1 MVRRSKVEV
10 SVVSLPLEELEERVS
25 ASGAAAQD
33 GDMPVLTDP
42 DGQFARNYNRRNF
55 LFRHELKDHPLFEL
69 PNLIALAKRPAH
81 VEAYWSNGM
90 VEPTNSWGTDRAP
103 RLTLIE
109 TIANIGENNSLVIL
123 KQVAQDP
130 VYGPVLQ
137 GFLASVV
144 ALSGEQMRQDV
155 VVGETSILI
164 SSPNRL
170 TPYHMDDDCNFLMQ
184 AVGNKTLF
192 GYMITTI
199 GRWCSHEEREQYHM
213 GNLNSIVY
221 QESRKCEAT
230 AYELDAGYGVHIPVF
245 APHWVRNHDNISV
258 ALSVNY
264 QLRPMLAEKRI
275 YRVNSLLRKLGA
287 APTPP
292 GFSPSRD
299 RWKIAAANG
308 LYAAYHLLR
317 RKRARPLWT
326 PRPESQGHGQRAGR
340 SRDEVSRG

>member
-199 GRWCSHEEREQYHM
+199 GRWCRTRSVSNTTWVTLTALFTRKA
-213 GNLNSIVY
+213 GNARLPPMS
-221 QESRKCEAT
+221 STPDMAC
-230 AYELDAGYGVHIPVF
+230 
-245 APHWVRNHDNISV
+245 IS
-258 ALSVNY
+258 
-264 QLRPMLAEKRI
+264 P
-275 YRVNSLLRKLGA
+275 
-287 APTPP
+287 
-292 GFSPSRD
+292 FSPLIGCAITTTSR
-299 RWKIAAANG
+299 
-308 LYAAYHLLR
+308 L
-317 RKRARPLWT
+317 P
-326 PRPESQGHGQRAGR
+326 
-340 SRDEVSRG
+340 

>member
-1 MVRRSKVEV
+1 M
-10 SVVSLPLEELEERVS
+10 SLPLEEIVA
-25 ASGAAAQD
+25 ASGAAARD
-33 GDMPVLTDP
+33 GDMPILTDP
-42 DGQFARNYNRRNF
+42 HGQFARNYNRRNF

-69 PNLIALAKRPAH
+69 PNLIALAKRPLH
-81 VEAYWSNGM
+81 VGAYWSNGK
-90 VEPTNSWGTDRAP
+90 VEPTDSWGTDRAP
-103 RLTLIE
+103 RLTLVD
-109 TIANIGENNSLVIL
+109 TIANISENNSLVIL

-137 GFLASVV
+137 DFLASVV

-155 VVGETSILI
+155 AVGETSILI

-192 GYMITTI
+192 VYDHNDRTLV
-199 GRWCSHEEREQYHM
+199 SHEEREQYHM

-221 QESRKCEAT
+221 QESRRCEAT
-230 AYELDAGYGVHIPVF
+230 AYELRAGYGVHIPVF
-245 APHWVRNHDNISV
+245 APHWACNHDNISV

-275 YRVNSLLRKLGA
+275 YQVNSVLRKLGA

-292 GFSPSRD
+292 DISYWRD
-299 RWKIAAANG
+299 RSKIAAANG
-308 LYAAYHLLR
+308 LYAAYRLLK
-317 RKRARPLWT
+317 RKRAHPVWT
-326 PRPESQGHGQRAGR
+326 PRSAVQRHGRRDGR
-340 SRDEVSRG
+340 SLDEVSRG